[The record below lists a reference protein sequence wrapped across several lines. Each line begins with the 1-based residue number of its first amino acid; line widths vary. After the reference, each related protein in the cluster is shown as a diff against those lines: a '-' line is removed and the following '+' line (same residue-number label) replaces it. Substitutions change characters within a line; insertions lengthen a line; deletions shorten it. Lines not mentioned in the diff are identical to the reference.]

1 MWLQPLSVVK
11 KLFLFLLF
19 VSCISTN
26 DVLSIESESNTQ
38 TISTEVFVK
47 QSLTSE
53 EILIDIFNTY
63 KTFSDDPVKAV
74 DIIWDYAHKDNK
86 EITGPKE
93 RFAMMLASEPYDSII
108 DLKDYSYET
117 VFESEENIHY
127 EIKVL
132 AQNNNYFVIT
142 WVFQRTLCDEKPCWR
157 TIGVSQ
163 PEYFDSGI

>member
-1 MWLQPLSVVK
+1 MAK
-11 KLFLFLLF
+11 KLLLFLFII
-19 VSCISTN
+19 SCTSSN
-26 DVLSIESESNTQ
+26 DVLIQETQSNTETTTTQ
-38 TISTEVFVK
+38 TIVK

-53 EILIDIFNTY
+53 EILVDIFNAY
-63 KTFSDDPVKAV
+63 KTFSDDPIKAV
-74 DIIWDYAHKDNK
+74 DIIWDYAHEDNK

-117 VFESEENIHY
+117 IFESEENIHY

-132 AQNNNYFVIT
+132 TQNNNYFVIT
-142 WVFQRTLCDEKPCWR
+142 WVFQKTLCDEKPCWR

>member
-1 MWLQPLSVVK
+1 MAK
-11 KLFLFLLF
+11 KLLLFLFII
-19 VSCISTN
+19 SCTSSS
-26 DVLSIESESNTQ
+26 DVLIQETQSNNETTTTQ
-38 TISTEVFVK
+38 TIVK

-53 EILIDIFNTY
+53 EILVDIFNAY

-74 DIIWDYAHKDNK
+74 DIIWDYAHEDNK

-93 RFAMMLASEPYDSII
+93 RFAMMLASEPYNSII

-117 VFESEENIHY
+117 IFESEENIHY

-142 WVFQRTLCDEKPCWR
+142 WVFQKTLCEEKPCWR

>member
-1 MWLQPLSVVK
+1 MAK
-11 KLFLFLLF
+11 KLLLFLFII
-19 VSCISTN
+19 SCTSSS
-26 DVLSIESESNTQ
+26 DVLIQETQSNNETTTTQ
-38 TISTEVFVK
+38 TIVK

-53 EILIDIFNTY
+53 EILVDIFNAY

-74 DIIWDYAHKDNK
+74 DIIWDYAHEDNK

-117 VFESEENIHY
+117 IFESEENIHY

-142 WVFQRTLCDEKPCWR
+142 WVFQKTLCEEKPCWR

>member
-1 MWLQPLSVVK
+1 MAK
-11 KLFLFLLF
+11 KLLLFLFII
-19 VSCISTN
+19 SCTSSN
-26 DVLSIESESNTQ
+26 DVLIQEIQSNTETTTTQ
-38 TISTEVFVK
+38 TIVK

-53 EILIDIFNTY
+53 EILVDIFNAY
-63 KTFSDDPVKAV
+63 KTFSDDPIKAV
-74 DIIWDYAHKDNK
+74 DIIWDYAHEDNK

-108 DLKDYSYET
+108 DLKDYSYEII
-117 VFESEENIHY
+117 FESEENIHY
-127 EIKVL
+127 ELKVL

-142 WVFQRTLCDEKPCWR
+142 WVFQKTLCDEKPCWR

>member
-1 MWLQPLSVVK
+1 MAK
-11 KLFLFLLF
+11 KLLLFLFII
-19 VSCISTN
+19 SCTSSS
-26 DVLSIESESNTQ
+26 DVLIQETQSNTETTTTQ
-38 TISTEVFVK
+38 TIVK

-53 EILIDIFNTY
+53 EILVDIFNAY

-74 DIIWDYAHKDNK
+74 DIIWDYAHEDNK

-117 VFESEENIHY
+117 IFQSEENIHY

-142 WVFQRTLCDEKPCWR
+142 WVFQKTLCDEKPCWR

>member
-1 MWLQPLSVVK
+1 VVK
-11 KLFLFLLF
+11 KLFLFLF
-19 VSCISTN
+19 IISCTSSS
-26 DVLSIESESNTQ
+26 DVLIQETESNSETTTTQ
-38 TISTEVFVK
+38 TIVK

-53 EILIDIFNTY
+53 EILIDIFNAY
-63 KTFSDDPVKAV
+63 KTFSDDPVGAV
-74 DIIWDYAHKDNK
+74 DVIWNYAHEDNK

-93 RFAMMLASEPYDSII
+93 RFAMMLASEPYNSII

-117 VFESEENIHY
+117 IFESEENIHY

-132 AQNNNYFVIT
+132 AQNDNYFVIT
-142 WVFQRTLCDEKPCWR
+142 WVFQKTLCDEKPCWR

>member
-1 MWLQPLSVVK
+1 MVK
-11 KLFLFLLF
+11 KLFLFLF
-19 VSCISTN
+19 IISCTSSSN
-26 DVLSIESESNTQ
+26 VLIQETESNSETTTTQ
-38 TISTEVFVK
+38 TIVK

-63 KTFSDDPVKAV
+63 ETFSDDPVGAV
-74 DIIWDYAHKDNK
+74 DVIWNYAHEDNK

-93 RFAMMLASEPYDSII
+93 RFAMMLASEPYNSII

-117 VFESEENIHY
+117 IFESEENIHY

-142 WVFQRTLCDEKPCWR
+142 WVFQKTLCDEKPCWR

>member
-1 MWLQPLSVVK
+1 MVK
-11 KLFLFLLF
+11 KLFLFLLII
-19 VSCISTN
+19 SCSTTSE
-26 DVLSIESESNTQ
+26 VIQIETESNSETTTTQ
-38 TISTEVFVK
+38 ASVK

-53 EILIDIFNTY
+53 EILIDIFNAY

-74 DIIWDYAHKDNK
+74 DIIWDYAHEDNK
-86 EITGPKE
+86 DITGPKE

-117 VFESEENIHY
+117 IFESEENIHY

-142 WVFQRTLCDEKPCWR
+142 WVFQKTLCDEKPCWR

>member
-1 MWLQPLSVVK
+1 VAK
-11 KLFLFLLF
+11 KLFLFLLII
-19 VSCISTN
+19 SCTTTT
-26 DVLSIESESNTQ
+26 DVLPIETESISDTTTTQ
-38 TISTEVFVK
+38 TIVK

-53 EILIDIFNTY
+53 EILIDIFNAY
-63 KTFSDDPVKAV
+63 KTFSDDPIKAV
-74 DIIWDYAHKDNK
+74 DTIWDYAHEDNK
-86 EITGPKE
+86 EVTGPKE

-117 VFESEENIHY
+117 IFESEENIHY

-142 WVFQRTLCDEKPCWR
+142 WVFQKTLCEEKPCWR

>member
-1 MWLQPLSVVK
+1 MVK
-11 KLFLFLLF
+11 KLFLFLLII
-19 VSCISTN
+19 SCSTTSE
-26 DVLSIESESNTQ
+26 VIQIETESYSETTTTQ
-38 TISTEVFVK
+38 TSVK

-53 EILIDIFNTY
+53 EILIDIFNAY

-74 DIIWDYAHKDNK
+74 DIIWDYAHEDNK

-117 VFESEENIHY
+117 IFESEENIHY

-142 WVFQRTLCDEKPCWR
+142 WVFQKTLCDEKPCWR

>member
-1 MWLQPLSVVK
+1 MVK
-11 KLFLFLLF
+11 KLFLFLLII
-19 VSCISTN
+19 SCSTTSE
-26 DVLSIESESNTQ
+26 VIQIETESNSETITTQ
-38 TISTEVFVK
+38 TVVK
-47 QSLTSE
+47 ESLTSE
-53 EILIDIFNTY
+53 EILIDIFNAY

-74 DIIWDYAHKDNK
+74 DIIWDYAHEDNK

-117 VFESEENIHY
+117 IFESEENIHY

-142 WVFQRTLCDEKPCWR
+142 WVFEKTLCNEKPCWR

>member
-1 MWLQPLSVVK
+1 MAK
-11 KLFLFLLF
+11 KLLFFLLIA
-19 VSCISTN
+19 SCSSTN
-26 DVLSIESESNTQ
+26 DALPIEAKSNTQ
-38 TISTEVFVK
+38 TTSTEVFVK

-86 EITGPKE
+86 EITGPKK

-117 VFESEENIHY
+117 IFKSEENIHY

>member
-1 MWLQPLSVVK
+1 MVK
-11 KLFLFLLF
+11 KLFLFLLII
-19 VSCISTN
+19 SCSTTSE
-26 DVLSIESESNTQ
+26 VIQIETESNSETTTTQ
-38 TISTEVFVK
+38 ASVK

-53 EILIDIFNTY
+53 EILIDIFNAY

-74 DIIWDYAHKDNK
+74 DIIWDYAHEDNK

-117 VFESEENIHY
+117 IFESEENIHY

-142 WVFQRTLCDEKPCWR
+142 WVFQKTLCAEKPCWR